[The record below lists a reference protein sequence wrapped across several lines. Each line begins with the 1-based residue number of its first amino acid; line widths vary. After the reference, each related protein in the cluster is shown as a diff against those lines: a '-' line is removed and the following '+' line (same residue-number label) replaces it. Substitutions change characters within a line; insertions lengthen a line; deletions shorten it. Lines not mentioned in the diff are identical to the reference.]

1 MSFIDDMKIGKK
13 LIGGFLIVVLILV
26 VVAAIGY
33 MNMGALDKADTELYQ
48 DRTIPLGQLGSVD
61 ADLQQMRAELYRYV
75 YVPSAR
81 SSTQTTIAN
90 LRVNIKKELD
100 AYRATSLTPS
110 EKTSLASFDANYAQW
125 DKLFDDAIAAADKND
140 MRTVDAALTPGSPLI
155 NARTG
160 AVAAITDL
168 VKINTDEAKKLSD
181 ANTAL
186 YNSSSMMM
194 IIATIVGVIIAIA
207 LALFLSKSI
216 TAPLDLASKNLKEMG
231 MGHLGNR
238 MKMSRKDEIGEMAS
252 VMDSF
257 SDDLQ
262 NNVVA
267 VMKKIAV
274 GDLSTVVKAKDNQD
288 EISPALIT
296 MTNAINAM
304 TEDARI
310 LAKAAVDGK
319 LDTRADVTKHQ
330 GDFRNI
336 VEGVNKTLDAVIG
349 PLNVTAEYVDRISK
363 GDIPPKITDNYNGD
377 FNEIKNNLNNCI
389 DVMNG
394 LLAETNGLIKA
405 TKEGKLDTRGNSQK
419 FPGGWGTLVGGVNEL
434 VDAFVHPINV
444 TAEYVD
450 RISKGDIPPKI
461 TDTYNGDFNEIKNNL
476 NNCIDVMNGLLAE
489 TNGLIKATKEGKL
502 DTRGNSQ
509 KFPGGWGT
517 LVGGVNELVDAFVHP
532 INVTAE
538 YVDRISKG
546 DIPPKIT
553 DTYNGDFNEIKN
565 NLNNC
570 IDVMNGL
577 LDETNGLIKATQDGK
592 LQTRGN
598 AQKFNGGWGKLVG
611 GVNDLIE
618 AFVHP
623 IKVTSEYIDRI
634 SKGDVP
640 KKITDT
646 YNGDFNEIK
655 NNLNNCIDGLQGL
668 VECDRV
674 LHCMAMNDHS
684 QKVEGKYQGIFASTA
699 ESTNMV
705 RERLLGVT
713 KQINEISMGD
723 TKELPDLIKVGKRS
737 EQDHLLPAIINCLQ
751 TVENLLVDSKMLAKA
766 AEEGKLDTRADASK
780 HQGEYKVVIEGIN
793 KTLDSVIGPLNVAAE
808 YVDRISKGEVPKKI
822 TDTYNGDFNEIKN
835 NLNNCIDG
843 MQGLVESDRV
853 LHCMAMN
860 DHSQKVEGKYQG
872 IFASTAESTNMV
884 RERLLGVTKQINE
897 IAMGDTKELPDLI
910 KVGKRSEQDHLLP
923 AIINCLQT
931 VENLLVDSKMLAKA
945 AEEGK
950 LDTRAD
956 ASKHQGEYKVVI
968 EGINKT
974 LDSVIGPLNV
984 AAEYV
989 DRISKG
995 DIPAR
1000 ITDNYNGDF
1009 NEIKNNLNNCIDA
1022 VNMLVADAAMLAKAA
1037 DEGKL
1042 KTRAD
1047 ASKHTGDYKKIVD
1060 GVNQTLD
1067 SVIEPVNE
1075 ALRVSK
1081 GYATQDFTTRVD
1093 NNLKVPGDWL
1103 AFKEALNN
1111 IGVAVST
1118 AVTNISSQVTDLAAG
1133 AEEANAS
1140 VEEVTAGAGQVAKNT
1155 SAVSTNVEKSMAGI
1169 EQVQKAMEDLSR
1181 TIQEVATRADVTAKL
1196 VQDTTTYSKEGMDL
1210 ARKTENGMQG
1220 ITKSSN
1226 DVNVIILEIKG
1237 QMDKISEIV
1246 NLITDLANQ
1255 TNLLAL
1261 NAAIEAARAGDA
1273 GRGFAVVA
1281 TEVKSLAVESRA
1293 SAEKISEMI
1302 NNLQSKTNN
1311 AVDAVA
1317 SANTGVREGSEALHD
1332 TLSSFTKIV
1341 ESIDQVSKNVSD
1353 VAAAAEEQAAS
1364 VEEVTASV
1372 NEVNGLMQS
1381 TAKES
1386 TDAAAASEES
1396 AAAIDQISKVIG
1408 NVNNIVDKVT
1418 KEVSKFK
1425 C

>member
-13 LIGGFLIVVLILV
+13 MIGGFLIVVLILV

-33 MNMGALDKADTELYQ
+33 MNMGAMDKADTALYEDNTVPIGEL
-48 DRTIPLGQLGSVD
+48 GNVE
-61 ADLQQMRAELYRYV
+61 ADFQQMRAELYRYI
-75 YVPSAR
+75 YVPTAR
-81 SSTQTTIAN
+81 AAAETTIAD
-90 LRVNIKKELD
+90 LRANIKKEMD
-100 AYRATSLTPS
+100 AFRAKSLSTE
-110 EKTSLASFDANYAQW
+110 EKTALAQFDTNYAAFNSQY
-125 DKLFDDAIAAADKND
+125 DATIAAADKND
-140 MRTVDAALTPGSPLI
+140 VKTIDAALAAGSPLI
-155 NARTG
+155 TARAGVVT
-160 AVAAITDL
+160 AIQGL
-168 VKINTDEAKKLSD
+168 VKFNTDSAKKASD
-181 ANTAL
+181 SNTAL
-186 YNSSSMMM
+186 FNSSSMMM
-194 IIATIVGVIIAIA
+194 IIATIVGIIIAIA

-238 MKMSRKDEIGEMAS
+238 MKMTRKDEIGEMAG

-257 SDDLQ
+257 SENLQ
-262 NNVVA
+262 TNVVGTL
-267 VMKKIAV
+267 KKIAD
-274 GDLSTVVKAKDNQD
+274 GDLTTDVKAMDAHD
-288 EISPALIT
+288 EIAPALIAT
-296 MTNAINAM
+296 TTALRGLVADVNM
-304 TEDARI
+304 

-319 LDTRADVTKHQ
+319 LDTRADASKQ
-330 GDFRNI
+330 KGDYQKI
-336 VEGVNKTLDAVIG
+336 VVGVNNCLDAVIG
-349 PLNVTAEYVDRISK
+349 PLNVAAEYVDRISK
-363 GDIPPKITDNYNGD
+363 GDIPKKITDNYNGD

-389 DVMNG
+389 DNLNALNADAAM
-394 LLAETNGLIKA
+394 LAKA
-405 TKEGKLDTRGNSQK
+405 AVEGKLDTRADATKHMGDYK
-419 FPGGWGTLVGGVNEL
+419 KIVEGVNATL
-434 VDAFVHPINV
+434 DSVIGPLNV
-444 TAEYVD
+444 AAEYVD
-450 RISKGDIPPKI
+450 RISKGDI
-461 TDTYNGDFNEIKNNL
+461 
-476 NNCIDVMNGLLAE
+476 
-489 TNGLIKATKEGKL
+489 
-502 DTRGNSQ
+502 
-509 KFPGGWGT
+509 
-517 LVGGVNELVDAFVHP
+517 
-532 INVTAE
+532 
-538 YVDRISKG
+538 
-546 DIPPKIT
+546 
-553 DTYNGDFNEIKN
+553 
-565 NLNNC
+565 
-570 IDVMNGL
+570 
-577 LDETNGLIKATQDGK
+577 
-592 LQTRGN
+592 
-598 AQKFNGGWGKLVG
+598 
-611 GVNDLIE
+611 
-618 AFVHP
+618 
-623 IKVTSEYIDRI
+623 
-634 SKGDVP
+634 P

-655 NNLNNCIDGLQGL
+655 NNLNNCIDAVNALVADAGL
-668 VECDRV
+668 
-674 LHCMAMNDHS
+674 
-684 QKVEGKYQGIFASTA
+684 
-699 ESTNMV
+699 
-705 RERLLGVT
+705 
-713 KQINEISMGD
+713 
-723 TKELPDLIKVGKRS
+723 
-737 EQDHLLPAIINCLQ
+737 
-751 TVENLLVDSKMLAKA
+751 LAKA
-766 AEEGKLDTRADASK
+766 AVEGKLDTRADASK
-780 HQGEYKVVIEGIN
+780 H
-793 KTLDSVIGPLNVAAE
+793 
-808 YVDRISKGEVPKKI
+808 
-822 TDTYNGDFNEIKN
+822 NGDYQKIVK
-835 NLNNCIDG
+835 G
-843 MQGLVESDRV
+843 V
-853 LHCMAMN
+853 N
-860 DHSQKVEGKYQG
+860 D
-872 IFASTAESTNMV
+872 
-884 RERLLGVTKQINE
+884 
-897 IAMGDTKELPDLI
+897 
-910 KVGKRSEQDHLLP
+910 
-923 AIINCLQT
+923 C
-931 VENLLVDSKMLAKA
+931 
-945 AEEGK
+945 
-950 LDTRAD
+950 
-956 ASKHQGEYKVVI
+956 
-968 EGINKT
+968 

-1022 VNMLVADAAMLAKAA
+1022 VNALVADAGTLRTAAIEGKLATRADASKHMGDYRKIVQGVDDCLDAVIGPLNVAADYVDKISKGAIPKKITDPYNGDFNVIKNNLNNCIDAVNALVADAGLLAKAAVEGKLDTRADASKHTGDYQKIVKGVNECLDAVIGPLNVAAEYVDRISKGDIPARITDNYNGDFNEIKNNLNNCIDAVNALVADAAMLAKAA

-1047 ASKHTGDYKKIVD
+1047 ATKHNGDYKKIVV

-1111 IGVAVST
+1111 IGVAVSA

>member
-13 LIGGFLIVVLILV
+13 LTGGFLIVVLILV

-48 DRTIPLGQLGSVD
+48 DRTVPLGQLGSVD

-81 SSTQTTIAN
+81 STTETTIAN
-90 LRVNIKKELD
+90 LRVNIKKEID

-110 EKTSLASFDANYAQW
+110 EKTSLASFDSYYAQW

-140 MRTVDAALTPGSPLI
+140 MKTVDAALTPGSPLI

-160 AVAAITDL
+160 AVTAITDL
-168 VKINTDEAKKLSD
+168 VTINTDEAKKLSD

-186 YNSSSMMM
+186 YSSSSMTM

-238 MKMSRKDEIGEMAS
+238 MKMSRKDEIGEMAT

-257 SDDLQ
+257 SDNLQ
-262 NNVVA
+262 NAVVGTL
-267 VMKKIAV
+267 KKIAD
-274 GDLSTVVKAKDNQD
+274 GDLTTDVKAMDAHD
-288 EISPALIT
+288 EIAPALIAT
-296 MTNAINAM
+296 TTALRALVTDTNM
-304 TEDARI
+304 
-310 LAKAAVDGK
+310 LAKAAGDGK
-319 LDTRADVTKHQ
+319 LDTRADASKQ
-330 GDFRNI
+330 KGDYKKI
-336 VEGVNKTLDAVIG
+336 IEGVNATLDNIVG
-349 PLNVTAEYVDRISK
+349 PLNVSAEYVDRISK
-363 GDIPPKITDNYNGD
+363 GDIPAKITDTYNGD

-509 KFPGGWGT
+509 KYPGGWGK
-517 LVGGVNELVDAFVHP
+517 LVGGVNELVDAFVQP

-553 DTYNGDFNEIKN
+553 DIYNGDFNEIKN

-634 SKGDVP
+634 SKGEVP

-655 NNLNNCIDGLQGL
+655 NNLNNCIEGLQGL

-674 LHCMAMNDHS
+674 LHCMAMNDHT
-684 QKVEGKYQGIFASTA
+684 QKVDGNYQGIFASTA
-699 ESTNMV
+699 ESTNTV

-723 TKELPDLIKVGKRS
+723 TKELPDLRKVGKRS
-737 EQDHLLPAIINCLQ
+737 EQDHLLPAIINCLE
-751 TVENLLVDSKMLAKA
+751 TVDKLLVDTRMLAKA
-766 AEEGKLDTRADASK
+766 AADGKLDTRADASK
-780 HQGEYKVVIEGIN
+780 HQGEYRVV
-793 KTLDSVIGPLNVAAE
+793 V
-808 YVDRISKGEVPKKI
+808 
-822 TDTYNGDFNEIKN
+822 
-835 NLNNCIDG
+835 
-843 MQGLVESDRV
+843 
-853 LHCMAMN
+853 
-860 DHSQKVEGKYQG
+860 
-872 IFASTAESTNMV
+872 
-884 RERLLGVTKQINE
+884 
-897 IAMGDTKELPDLI
+897 
-910 KVGKRSEQDHLLP
+910 
-923 AIINCLQT
+923 
-931 VENLLVDSKMLAKA
+931 
-945 AEEGK
+945 
-950 LDTRAD
+950 
-956 ASKHQGEYKVVI
+956 

-995 DIPAR
+995 DIPTK
-1000 ITDNYNGDF
+1000 ISDTYNGDF

-1022 VNMLVADAAMLAKAA
+1022 VNALVADAAMLAKAA

-1047 ASKHTGDYKKIVD
+1047 ATKHNGDYKKIVL

-1093 NNLKVPGDWL
+1093 PNLKVPGDWL

-1111 IGVAVST
+1111 IGIAVSA

-1226 DVNVIILEIKG
+1226 EVNVIILEIKG

-1302 NNLQSKTNN
+1302 NNLQQQTNS

-1317 SANTGVREGSEALHD
+1317 SANSGVKVGSEALHD
-1332 TLSSFTKIV
+1332 TLTSFSKIV

-1372 NEVNGLMQS
+1372 NEVGGLMQS

-1408 NVNNIVDKVT
+1408 NVNTIVDKVT